1 MNNAILL
8 QIQEKKAKEMELNS
22 KATYDNISFENHEK
36 SNGEIPVEP
45 SYPVKADIVPETTQE
60 PDECE
65 IDIL

>member
-36 SNGEIPVEP
+36 SNGEIPVDP
-45 SYPVKADIVPETTQE
+45 KTTQE
-60 PDECE
+60 SSEFE

>member
-36 SNGEIPVEP
+36 SNGEIPIDP
-45 SYPVKADIVPETTQE
+45 TTTQE
-60 PDECE
+60 SSEFE